1 LESQEN
7 FLNSEDVRLPSSGGF
22 VHFPH
27 LPKLPPVATGSH
39 GSMEISIEVIVSQQ
53 SMRYTEPESSYVFM
67 SEESLQAPYCDEAD
81 VSPSGAT
88 SGGQMPPCYATDTG
102 VSKMSGRCL
111 H

>member
-1 LESQEN
+1 
-7 FLNSEDVRLPSSGGF
+7 